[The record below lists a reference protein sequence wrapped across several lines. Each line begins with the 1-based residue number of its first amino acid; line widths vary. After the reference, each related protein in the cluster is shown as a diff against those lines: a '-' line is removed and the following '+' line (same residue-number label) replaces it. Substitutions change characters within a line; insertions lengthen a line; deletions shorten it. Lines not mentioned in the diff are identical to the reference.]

1 MPPLH
6 FSPST
11 LEASTCQLAG
21 GFPGSALFTAHK
33 FNDGPADLE
42 FGVVQDELAI
52 LHLVAVGRIVM
63 SEIIRVRHAALSRL
77 RTDFQ
82 AIDPTDYDGLGNPV
96 MSGNLGGG
104 MPFLKVQSLN
114 FC

>member
-1 MPPLH
+1 MPPFH

-42 FGVVQDELAI
+42 FGVVQNELVI
-52 LHLVAVGRIVM
+52 FHLVAVGRIVM
-63 SEIIRVRHAALSRL
+63 SEVIWIRHAALSRF

-82 AIDPTDYDGLGNPV
+82 AIDPTDNDGLGNSEV
-96 MSGNLGGG
+96 GGNLGGR
-104 MPFLKVQSLN
+104 MTFLKVESLN
-114 FC
+114 LC